1 MQGVIIILVILLLL
15 LDYVLLRRLQAYVEQ
30 AYPQAW
36 QQLRQPNLGN
46 AQQAAK
52 VNFHA
57 ALQSGHFAALNDN
70 RIDTFIKRR
79 RWLFKAIYLFMFIHI
94 GWTAIAAFQ
103 A

>member
-1 MQGVIIILVILLLL
+1 MQGVIIVLILLLLL
-15 LDYVLLRRLQAYVEQ
+15 LDYVSLRRLQAYVEQ

-57 ALQSGHFAALNDN
+57 ALQSGHFAAFNDN
-70 RIDTFIKRR
+70 RIDVFIKRR
-79 RWLFKAIYLFMFIHI
+79 RWLFKVIYLLMFIHI
-94 GWTAIAAFQ
+94 GWIAIAAFQ